1 MIRIL
6 LPLAVIVAVLFAP
19 MYSLSVNDPVLGEQ
33 AAAPKTGYAFV
44 ENTINC
50 WRGGEYSL
58 KGDCEPKGGLKGSA
72 IFAAVFVSGVAAAL
86 GVLGLLPVIGR
97 LTSFITT
104 AAGIIVI
111 AAIGYFALTIIGSS
125 GDAENLEWG
134 SYLAGGGGL
143 LTLISGLAG
152 MRGR

>member
-6 LPLAVIVAVLFAP
+6 LPLAVIAAILFAP

-33 AAAPKTGYAFV
+33 AATPKSGYAFV
-44 ENTINC
+44 EDTINC
-50 WRGGEYSL
+50 WRDGDYSL
-58 KGDCEPKGGLKGSA
+58 EGDCEPKGGLKGKA
-72 IFAAVFVSGVAAAL
+72 IFAAIFVSGVAAVL

-97 LTSFITT
+97 LTSLVTT
-104 AAGIIVI
+104 VAGVVVI
-111 AAIGYFALTIIGSS
+111 AAIGYFALTMIG
-125 GDAENLEWG
+125 GRDGAESLQWG

-143 LTLISGLAG
+143 LTLISGLSG